1 MAKMLAKS
9 TVART
14 AFIDHTLS
22 IDAVTTSNKHFIQA
36 RLPEINF
43 DTHTS
48 HTRPIQICRR
58 FIDSQGFAQHTYDT
72 MKRTPVK
79 KMNWKLRKANPNWNH
94 RRFFLR
100 WEFRR
105 PFKYPHWISM
115 HIKNL
120 FQLEASKIRLIH
132 QLNGHMLK
140 INSPKFIS
148 TLQPQSGKALAES
161 FHHWSPLGEFSNKQ
175 KLERSGQQCCLLLGE
190 E

>member
-1 MAKMLAKS
+1 MHLSSHQETPVNHALFSIRLIHRLWLISTNKTFRNVMAKMLAKS

-22 IDAVTTSNKHFIQA
+22 IDAVTTSNKNFIQA
-36 RLPEINF
+36 RLPEIDFNA
-43 DTHTS
+43 HTN

-100 WEFRR
+100 
-105 PFKYPHWISM
+105 
-115 HIKNL
+115 
-120 FQLEASKIRLIH
+120 
-132 QLNGHMLK
+132 
-140 INSPKFIS
+140 
-148 TLQPQSGKALAES
+148 
-161 FHHWSPLGEFSNKQ
+161 
-175 KLERSGQQCCLLLGE
+175 
-190 E
+190 